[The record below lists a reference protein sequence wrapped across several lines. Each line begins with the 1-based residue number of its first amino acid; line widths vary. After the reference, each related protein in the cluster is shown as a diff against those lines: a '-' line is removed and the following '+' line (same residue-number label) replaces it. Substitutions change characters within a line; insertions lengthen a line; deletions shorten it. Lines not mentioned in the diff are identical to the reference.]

1 VTGPEIPIPPGP
13 QRVLLAALLLR
24 AGQPARVDELG
35 ALLWA
40 DAQPASVRLSLQH
53 CVMRLRRSLGADGAQ
68 VVVTEP
74 GGYRI
79 GAGDAAGLAAE
90 LTELTRAG

>member
-24 AGQPARVDELG
+24 AGQPVRVDELG

-53 CVMRLRRSLGADGAQ
+53 CVMRLRRSLG
-68 VVVTEP
+68 
-74 GGYRI
+74 R
-79 GAGDAAGLAAE
+79 
-90 LTELTRAG
+90 RARRSS